1 MKHILIPFDFSEAAK
16 RALLI
21 ANTLAD
27 SIQAQITVLYAVEPP
42 SGRFASAKKEEV
54 NKEYV
59 IDEINK
65 SKAELN
71 LSNRNDVIVEHGKA
85 SDCICKLAKELEVD
99 LIVMGSRGE
108 RELTEWFLGSTT
120 DKVIRASIIPVLT
133 VNPDTPIKTRYSA
146 VFSSNFFGEMYK
158 PFGELQ
164 PVMNGILSDIDYLKV
179 VTPSNFEPTQKSLR
193 LFNDFAKEYGVS
205 ESKFTTYNDYKIRR
219 GILDYTESN
228 MRDVIVI
235 FTHGRR
241 GVSRLFADN
250 MASELIGNSK
260 AMILTKR
267 LPEELVNDNIL
278 FPG

>member
-1 MKHILIPFDFSEAAK
+1 MKHILIPFDFSDAAK

-21 ANTLAD
+21 ANSLAG
-27 SIQAQITVLYAVEPP
+27 SNQAKLTVLYAIEPP
-42 SGRFASAKKEEV
+42 TGRFGSAKKTDINEQD
-54 NKEYV
+54 V

-65 SKAELN
+65 STADLN
-71 LSNRNDVIVEHGKA
+71 LGDQIKIKIEYGKA
-85 SDCICKLAKELEVD
+85 SDCICKFSVD
-99 LIVMGSRGE
+99 LNIDLIIMGSRGE

-120 DKVIRASIIPVLT
+120 DKVIRTSTIPVLT
-133 VNPDTPIKTRYSA
+133 VNPDTPIKTAYTA

-164 PVMNGILSDIDYLKV
+164 PVLNAVVSDIDYLKV

-193 LFNDFAKEYGVS
+193 LFRDFAKEYGVS
-205 ESKFTTYNDYKIRR
+205 ASKFATYNDYKIRR

-228 MRDVIVI
+228 KRDVIVI